1 MADQSRNASP
11 SIRKHKRDL
20 GWQIILPI
28 VLAGVVIIAGA
39 VFVSFGRTTSTS
51 LWRDISLIWIL
62 LPALFMALI
71 AIVIVGTAIY
81 GMARLAK
88 ATSRFT
94 TKAQELTWKAA
105 HGIQKIATGTARP
118 FIWLGQAG
126 AAVRAIFK
134 R

>member
-1 MADQSRNASP
+1 MADQSRDASP

-20 GWQIILPI
+20 AWQIILPI
-28 VLAGVVIIAGA
+28 ILAGVVIIAGA
-39 VFVSFGRTTSTS
+39 IFISFGRIASTS

-62 LPALFMALI
+62 FPALFIALV
-71 AIVIVGTAIY
+71 AIVIVGAAIY

-88 ATSRFT
+88 AAPRFTSR
-94 TKAQELTWKAA
+94 AQELTLKGA
-105 HGIQKIATGTARP
+105 HGIQKIANGTAKP